1 MRFDTEMIPHLCSCF
16 KRQWGCAEPRLGTEA
31 APEAEVNHFS
41 ELYATEESPAAFLC
55 DKCGQHSQH
64 SKMEMQAEV
73 LSLLS
78 EGCDGLQLC
87 CRASLAAAEPIPIN
101 M

>member
-1 MRFDTEMIPHLCSCF
+1 MRFDTETIPQLCSCF

-55 DKCGQHSQH
+55 DK
-64 SKMEMQAEV
+64 
-73 LSLLS
+73 
-78 EGCDGLQLC
+78 
-87 CRASLAAAEPIPIN
+87 
-101 M
+101 